1 MVELL
6 SVSVSLGTATDR
18 SALIIK
24 KYQDFQFW
32 LYHRAMAALAIQLDR
47 VRRTPLAA
55 QIYWAIREGIENGRL
70 TSGARL
76 PSWRDLA
83 AQLGVSRGTV
93 RVAYER
99 LVAEQ
104 FAIGL
109 GPAGTRVAERPP
121 RSPTPDQP
129 QEAPLLP
136 DLFYEFGTAPRTF
149 QMGVPSQDAFPF
161 KLWSRVL
168 MRGTRWA
175 AAAPV
180 TYPDPRGDPEL
191 RKEVAAYLGL
201 ARGIRCSP
209 SQVLV
214 TGGFSG
220 ALGLAVRGL
229 QLGRMRA
236 WIEDPGFP
244 LTRAALGLA
253 GMSVTA
259 VPVDAEGFDVAAGVQ
274 ADGGAALAVITP
286 GQQAPLGMTMSLPR
300 RLALL
305 AWARRNDAWIIE
317 DDYLSELQL
326 KGRAAPALASL
337 DHGGRVLHIGSFS
350 KTISPALRL
359 GFMVVPPELSRPFGE
374 LAACSAP
381 APAAAVQ
388 RAVAE
393 FLREGHYIRHLRR
406 MKRLYAARRE
416 SVLHCLEELASDP
429 MKVQATAGLAVVIF
443 LPNSAS
449 DVDIALGALQ
459 FGLAPAP
466 LSPWYMQSPRQQ
478 GLLLGVTN
486 LNERR
491 LLADCRRLLELA
503 R

>member
-1 MVELL
+1 MDR
-6 SVSVSLGTATDR
+6 DR
-18 SALIIK
+18 SGRGRWRIDALRLVIEQS
-24 KYQDFQFW
+24 QDCRFW
-32 LYHRAMAALAIQLDR
+32 LYHGAMAVLPIQLDR
-47 VRRTPLAA
+47 ARRTPLAT
-55 QIYWAIREGIENGRL
+55 QIYSAIRDGIENGRL
-70 TSGARL
+70 ASGARL
-76 PSWRDLA
+76 PSWQDLA

-109 GPAGTRVAERPP
+109 GPAGTRVAERQS
-121 RSPTPDQP
+121 RSSIPDWSP
-129 QEAPLLP
+129 EALLLP
-136 DLFYEFGTAPRTF
+136 DLFYEFGSAPLPF
-149 QMGVPSQDAFPF
+149 QMGVPAQDAFPF
-161 KLWSRVL
+161 KLWSRIL
-168 MRGTRWA
+168 TRETRRA

-201 ARGIRCSP
+201 ARGLRCNP
-209 SQVLV
+209 SQVFV

-220 ALGLAVRGL
+220 ALGLAIRGL
-229 QLGRMRA
+229 QLGRMGA

-244 LTRAALGLA
+244 LTRTALGLA
-253 GMSVTA
+253 GMAVTA
-259 VPVDAEGFDVAAGVQ
+259 VPVDAEGLNVSAGVQ
-274 ADGGAALAVITP
+274 NAAGAKLAVVTP

-305 AWARRNDAWIIE
+305 AWARRSDAWIIE

-326 KGRAAPALASL
+326 NGRAAPALASL

-359 GFMVVPPELSRPFGE
+359 GFIVVPPELSRRFGE
-374 LAACSAP
+374 LAACVAP
-381 APAAAVQ
+381 APAAAMQ

-393 FLREGHYIRHLRR
+393 LLRQGHYIRHLRR

-416 SVLHCLEELASDP
+416 ILLRYLGEMASDSIR
-429 MKVQATAGLAVVIF
+429 VQATAGLAVVAL
-443 LPNSAS
+443 LPEFAS
-449 DVDIALGALQ
+449 DVDIASRALP

-466 LSPWYMQSPRQQ
+466 LSSWYMQSPRQQ

-491 LLADCRRLLELA
+491 LPAECRRLVELT

>member
-1 MVELL
+1 
-6 SVSVSLGTATDR
+6 
-18 SALIIK
+18 
-24 KYQDFQFW
+24 
-32 LYHRAMAALAIQLDR
+32 MAALPIHLDR
-47 VRRTPLAA
+47 AKKTPLAA
-55 QIYWAIREGIENGRL
+55 QIYWSIREGVEDGRL
-70 TSGARL
+70 ASGARL

-99 LVAEQ
+99 LIVEQ

-109 GPAGTRVAERPP
+109 GAAGTRVAERPP
-121 RSPTPDQP
+121 RSTTADGAP
-129 QEAPLLP
+129 EAVPLP
-136 DLFYEFGTAPRTF
+136 NLFYEFGSAPLPF
-149 QMGVPSQDAFPF
+149 QMGVPAQDAFPF
-161 KLWSRVL
+161 KLWSRIL
-168 MRGTRWA
+168 IRQTRR
-175 AAAPV
+175 AAPV

-191 RKEVAAYLGL
+191 RKEIAAYLGL

-214 TGGFSG
+214 TAGFSG
-220 ALGLAVRGL
+220 ALGLAIRGL
-229 QLGRMRA
+229 QLEGMRA

-244 LTRAALGLA
+244 LTRTALGLA
-253 GMSVTA
+253 GMSVAA
-259 VPVDAEGFDVAAGVQ
+259 VPVDAEGLDVAAGVRS
-274 ADGGAALAVITP
+274 AAGATLAVVTP

-305 AWARRNDAWIIE
+305 AWARRSGAWIVE

-326 KGRAAPALASL
+326 DGRAAPALASL

-350 KTISPALRL
+350 KTISPALRG
-359 GFMVVPPELSRPFGE
+359 GFMILPPELGPRFGE
-374 LAACSAP
+374 LAACLAP

-393 FLREGHYIRHLRR
+393 FLREGHYLRHLRR

-416 SVLHCLEELASDP
+416 TLLRCLREMASDSVR
-429 MKVQATAGLAVVIF
+429 VQATAGLAVVIS
-443 LPNSAS
+443 LPDSVS
-449 DVDIALGALQ
+449 DVDIASRAFQLR
-459 FGLAPAP
+459 LAPAA
-466 LSPWYMQSPRQQ
+466 LSPWSMQRSQQQ
-478 GLLLGVTN
+478 GLLLSVTN

-491 LLADCRRLLELA
+491 LKTDCRRLLELA

>member
-1 MVELL
+1 MAELP
-6 SVSVSLGTATDR
+6 
-18 SALIIK
+18 IP
-24 KYQDFQFW
+24 
-32 LYHRAMAALAIQLDR
+32 LDR
-47 VRRTPLAA
+47 IGKTPLAA
-55 QIYWAIREGIENGRL
+55 QIYGAIRDAIEAGRL
-70 TSGARL
+70 ASGARL

-99 LVAEQ
+99 LVNEQ

-109 GPAGTRVAERPP
+109 GAAGTRVAERPSL
-121 RSPTPDQP
+121 SPTTDRSR
-129 QEAPLLP
+129 ETLPLP
-136 DLFYEFGTAPRTF
+136 ELFHDFGTAPLPF
-149 QMGVPSQDAFPF
+149 QMGVPAQDAFPF

-168 MRGTRWA
+168 TREARRA

-180 TYPDPRGDPEL
+180 SYPDPRGDPDL
-191 RKEVAAYLGL
+191 RKEVAAYLGI
-201 ARGIRCSP
+201 ARGIRCTP

-229 QLGRMRA
+229 QLEGTTA
-236 WIEDPGFP
+236 WMEEPGFP

-253 GMSVTA
+253 GMTVA
-259 VPVDAEGFDVAAGVQ
+259 PVPVDAEGLDIAAGVQ
-274 ADGGAALAVITP
+274 NAAGAALAVVTP
-286 GQQAPLGMTMSLPR
+286 GQQAPLGMTMSLQR

-305 AWARRNDAWIIE
+305 AWARQNDAWIIE

-359 GFMVVPPELSRPFGE
+359 GFLVVPPELAARFGDVS
-374 LAACSAP
+374 ACLAP

-393 FLREGHYIRHLRR
+393 FLREGHYLRHLRR

-416 SVLHCLEELASDP
+416 ILVRCLEAVASDL
-429 MKVQATAGLAVVIF
+429 MKVEANAGLAVVVL
-443 LPNSAS
+443 LPQSTS
-449 DVDIALGALQ
+449 DVDIALRALP

-466 LSPWYMQSPRQQ
+466 LSPWYMQSAPPQ

-491 LLADCRRLLELA
+491 LPPDCRRLLELA

>member
-1 MVELL
+1 
-6 SVSVSLGTATDR
+6 
-18 SALIIK
+18 
-24 KYQDFQFW
+24 
-32 LYHRAMAALAIQLDR
+32 MAVLPIQLDR
-47 VRRTPLAA
+47 ARRTPLAA
-55 QIYWAIREGIENGRL
+55 QIYCAIREGIEDGRL
-70 TSGARL
+70 AAGARL

-99 LVAEQ
+99 LITEQ

-109 GPAGTRVAERPP
+109 GPAGTRVAERPS
-121 RSPTPDQP
+121 RSSTPEWSREVP
-129 QEAPLLP
+129 PLP
-136 DLFYEFGTAPRTF
+136 DLFHEFGSAPLAF

-161 KLWSRVL
+161 KLWSRIL
-168 MRGTRWA
+168 TRATRGA

-180 TYPDPRGDPEL
+180 AYPDPRGDPEL
-191 RKEVAAYLGL
+191 RKQIAAYLGL
-201 ARGIRCSP
+201 ARGIRCSA
-209 SQVLV
+209 SQVLI

-220 ALGLAVRGL
+220 ALGLAIQGL
-229 QLGRMRA
+229 QLGRMGA

-244 LTRAALGLA
+244 LTRTALGLA
-253 GMSVTA
+253 GMSVAA
-259 VPVDAEGFDVAAGVQ
+259 VPVDAEGLDVAAGIQ
-274 ADGGAALAVITP
+274 IAPGAALAVVTP
-286 GQQAPLGMTMSLPR
+286 GQHAPLGMTMSLPR

-305 AWARRNDAWIIE
+305 AWARRSDAWIIE

-359 GFMVVPPELSRPFGE
+359 GFMVVPPEQGHRFGE
-374 LAACSAP
+374 VAACLAP

-393 FLREGHYIRHLRR
+393 FLREGCYLRHLRR
-406 MKRLYAARRE
+406 TKRLYAARRE
-416 SVLHCLEELASDP
+416 ALLHCLGETASDP
-429 MKVQATAGLAVVIF
+429 VKVQATAGLVVILS
-443 LPNSAS
+443 LPDFAS
-449 DVDIALGALQ
+449 DVDIASRALQ

-466 LSPWYMQSPRQQ
+466 LSPWYMQSSRQQ

-491 LLADCRRLLELA
+491 LPADCRRLLELT